1 MVIVD
6 GEACVDLGDLFGFE
20 PIADQVLLAI
30 VALFLFVLESSAVTV
45 MDFVL

>member
-20 PIADQVLLAI
+20 PISDQVPLAI
-30 VALFLFVLESSAVTV
+30 FVLFLSVLESSAVTV